1 MDIEGAEG
9 KVVKGDWLNHVREI
23 AMELH
28 GKENVRKI
36 PEILKERGFEIKFMN
51 KGHIVK
57 NTIRN
62 VILHFPSFLRAEANT
77 KIFTKYLFA
86 RKYEVPALTKEEYR
100 ILYGRIK
107 T

>member
-1 MDIEGAEG
+1 
-9 KVVKGDWLNHVREI
+9 
-23 AMELH
+23 MELH

-36 PEILKERGFEIKFMN
+36 PEILKERGFEIRFMS

-57 NTIRN
+57 NTIKN
-62 VILHFPSFLRAEANT
+62 VILHFPSFLRDEANT

-100 ILYGRIK
+100 ILYSRIK
-107 T
+107 K